1 MHSKSIC
8 VAANGKVSFFSRMS
22 SSIRLCVCLCAYVYN
37 LVFFIHSS
45 LDGHLGCFHIL
56 AIVNNTA
63 VLGCICLFQ
72 LVFLFFSGIYV
83 IGIAGLYLFLVFW
96 ENSTLFHMVAAPMY
110 IPINSVLQFPFF
122 HILANICYLLS
133 FCDSRFDKC
142 EMISHCGFDLQFP
155 DD

>member
-1 MHSKSIC
+1 
-8 VAANGKVSFFSRMS
+8 
-22 SSIRLCVCLCAYVYN
+22 
-37 LVFFIHSS
+37 
-45 LDGHLGCFHIL
+45 
-56 AIVNNTA
+56 
-63 VLGCICLFQ
+63 
-72 LVFLFFSGIYV
+72 
-83 IGIAGLYLFLVFW
+83 
-96 ENSTLFHMVAAPMY
+96 MVAAPMY